1 MLYILYIISPLK
13 TCQFSRFLPKK
24 NLTKNSLPN
33 LNTVNSISVDTASQH
48 FKKSHTE
55 SMFWLLCKKYCESFY
70 MKIHYILKMV
80 SVCFAVSCF
89 YFIFWSRYE
98 SEHFKF
104 CPLQCLKEISI
115 CDYHV

>member
-1 MLYILYIISPLK
+1 M
-13 TCQFSRFLPKK
+13 
-24 NLTKNSLPN
+24 
-33 LNTVNSISVDTASQH
+33 SVDTASQH

-89 YFIFWSRYE
+89 FFHFIFFMFMSFNNNTMGVTGGAKTVLPFKAPE
-98 SEHFKF
+98 STPAF
-104 CPLQCLKEISI
+104 
-115 CDYHV
+115 